1 MEKSLGKN
9 AILSVIKQACSVLFP
24 FISFVYCSRMLGKE
38 GIGAYSFSQSI
49 VSYLLLI
56 SVLGITN
63 YSIRDGAIIRNNM
76 KKLHKFINEV
86 FSINVIM
93 TIIAYTIMIILL
105 MCNQKNDRYKEVI
118 IIQSLQIILTTMGA
132 DWINSIFEDY
142 YYLTVRYIVVQVM
155 ALVLLLIFVRGTEDL
170 YIYTFISVMSNAGGN
185 LFNFYYLKKKRLR
198 PRFTYKMNLRIH
210 LVPILVLF
218 ANSVASVIYLNS
230 DITMIGLM
238 LDDGATGIYTVS
250 TKIYTMT
257 KAMINAFIMVAVPR
271 FSNYLAENRYER
283 YRHTLSKIADCLVIV
298 TIPSMVGMIF
308 EASKILDFVAGP
320 MYLSGVKVIRIL
332 SLAIFFA
339 TFSCFFSYTILLPNR
354 LEKYFLLSTSIAAMA
369 NISLNV
375 VLIPRM
381 GINGAAI
388 TTLIAEVSVFIITFI
403 CSVKTVRFRIN
414 GYSFATVV
422 VATSGLAVVCFIID
436 RLEMSNTIQLFLDMF
451 LGGFVYFII
460 LFFMK
465 NPIVRNIGL
474 EIFKII
480 QERLNSSE
488 R

>member
-1 MEKSLGKN
+1 MG
-9 AILSVIKQACSVLFP
+9 
-24 FISFVYCSRMLGKE
+24 
-38 GIGAYSFSQSI
+38 
-49 VSYLLLI
+49 
-56 SVLGITN
+56 
-63 YSIRDGAIIRNNM
+63 
-76 KKLHKFINEV
+76 
-86 FSINVIM
+86 
-93 TIIAYTIMIILL
+93 
-105 MCNQKNDRYKEVI
+105 NQKIGRYKEVI
-118 IIQSLQIILTTMGA
+118 IIQSLQIVLTTIGA

-142 YYLTVRYIVVQVM
+142 YYLTVRYIAVQIM
-155 ALVLLLIFVRGTEDL
+155 ALFSLLIFVRDMDDL

-185 LFNFYYLKKKRLR
+185 LFNLYYLKKKRLL
-198 PRFTYKMNLRIH
+198 PVFTYNLNLRIH
-210 LVPILVLF
+210 LIPILILF

-271 FSNYLAENRYER
+271 FSNYLAENRLEK

-298 TIPSMVGMIF
+298 TIPSMVGIII
-308 EASKILDFVAGP
+308 EATKILNFVAGP
-320 MYLSGVKVIRIL
+320 MYLSGGKVIRIL
-332 SLAIFFA
+332 SIAIFFA

-354 LEKYFLLSTSIAAMA
+354 LEKYFLLSTSIAAIV

-388 TTLIAEVSVFIITFI
+388 TTLIAEILVFSITLI
-403 CSVKTVRFRIN
+403 CSVKTVRFRID
-414 GYSFATVV
+414 GYSFGTVV
-422 VATSGLAVVCFIID
+422 VATFGLAVVCCIID
-436 RLEMSNTIQLFLDMF
+436 GLEMSNNIQLFLDIF
-451 LGGFVYFII
+451 LGGFVYFVI

-465 NPIVRNIGL
+465 NSIVRNAGL
-474 EIFKII
+474 VIVKII
-480 QERLNSSE
+480 QERLNSGE